1 MCYDKNM
8 AKKLRIMDRLLVG
21 LALVDELLDATV
33 GAGSRAYHSRK
44 LGFWTPPNYKG
55 PALAQNIYRLLKT
68 GYLSKEVIKGES
80 VLQISSKGET
90 RLQRNF
96 SFFKMQEKKWDGYWR
111 LVIFDIAEKKSN
123 LRKQLRNKLKELGFG
138 MWQKSI
144 YISPFDFEDDV
155 VEFLKEERLYGMAYV
170 LTAKHRLLGDA
181 KRLANDVWRL
191 GQLNKNYGKLI
202 ARIRQSES
210 LTLAKK
216 LNVAKKICYDYI
228 VLLAEDPCLPKELL
242 PLEWQAWETRRL
254 IKRLMA

>member
-1 MCYDKNM
+1 
-8 AKKLRIMDRLLVG
+8 MDRILLG

-55 PALAQNIYRLLKT
+55 SALAQNIYRLLST
-68 GYLSKEVIKGES
+68 GYLSKEIIKGEP
-80 VLQISSKGET
+80 VLQISSKGEK

-111 LVIFDIAEKKSN
+111 LVIFDIAEKKSS

-138 MWQKSI
+138 MWQKSV

-155 VEFLKEERLYGMAYV
+155 AEFLEEEKIFGMAYV

-181 KRLANDVWRL
+181 RRLANNVWQLDR
-191 GQLNKNYGKLI
+191 LNKKYESLVD
-202 ARIRQSES
+202 RIKQSEN
-210 LTLAKK
+210 LNQTKK
-216 LNVAKKICYDYI
+216 MKVMKKICYDYT

-242 PLEWQAWETRRL
+242 PSGWQAWETRRL